1 MDQALNPVAGQPAPS
16 GDAAAAAT
24 ADCFI
29 TVPDV
34 TLPGGIVVPSFRVGQ
49 FVCSKGENGRLAVT
63 AAGVPW
69 VNISYHEARAACAAA
84 GYAQIT
90 ERQWLAIAI
99 DAARQDCNW
108 TGGQV
113 GAGKLF
119 RGLRKGSVSG
129 PQPGDYTPADE
140 KERRWLTLSNGERIC
155 DLNGNV
161 RQWVFD
167 DLQGDENGLT
177 TVIETD
183 SPSLVAAPYPSMK
196 KGMGWRPDGRRD
208 WSGNALVRAAYWR
221 SGRDAGPF
229 YLGRVWPDYRYGNV
243 GFRCTQPIRVSDPRS
258 LVAAQP

>member
-1 MDQALNPVAGQPAPS
+1 MDQALNPVADQPAPS
-16 GDAAAAAT
+16 GDAATAAA

-34 TLPGGIVVPSFRVGQ
+34 TLPGGIVVPSFRAGQ
-49 FVCSKGENGRLAVT
+49 FVCSKGEDGRLAVT
-63 AAGVPW
+63 ATGMPW
-69 VNISYHEARAACAAA
+69 VNINYHEARAACAAA
-84 GYAQIT
+84 GYAQVT
-90 ERQWLAIAI
+90 ERQWLAVAI

-108 TGGQV
+108 TGGRV

-161 RQWVFD
+161 WQWVFD

-177 TVIETD
+177 TIIEAD
-183 SPSLVAAPYPSMK
+183 SPSLAATPYPSMK

-208 WSGNALVRAAYWR
+208 WSGRALFRAGYWL
-221 SGRDAGPF
+221 SERDAGAF
-229 YLGRVWPDYRYGNV
+229 NLDSGWPGHRCDNV
-243 GFRCTQPIRVSDPRS
+243 AVRCTKS
-258 LVAAQP
+258 L